1 MPAAAKQI
9 FAFFGTDDARVKE
22 EAIRLSR
29 KLTPPEN
36 AEFGLEIVN
45 GAAETSDHASRIVRD
60 TIEAIQTLPF
70 FGGDKTV
77 WLQGANFF
85 EDSVTGKAQAT
96 LTAVENLAATLEAG
110 LPPGVNLIIHG
121 VGIDKRRAF
130 FKKLKKLAE
139 LQFFDLPDASKAG
152 WEQEVMA
159 LVRKRSKK
167 LKFEFDPDAL
177 EHFVMTTGENTRQ
190 IDTELEKLR
199 LFLGDRDL
207 ATVDDVREIVSTSR
221 AGVIF
226 EIGDALAERNLPKA
240 IDLIDHQLKR
250 GENAVGILLAAIV
263 PRIRSLLLARDLF
276 ENHGVSGH
284 NYQSY
289 QGQLNRLP
297 AAAVGHLPRKK
308 DGGVNAYPIFLAARG
323 CRSFTLDELKR
334 AHQACLQANRRLVTT
349 QMEPRTVLCQLVT
362 QILARKTAR
371 AA

>member
-1 MPAAAKQI
+1 MPAAPKQI

-22 EAIRLSR
+22 EAILLSR

-36 AEFGLEIVN
+36 ADFGLEIVN
-45 GAAETSDHASRIVRD
+45 GTAETSEHASRIVRD

-85 EDSVTGKAQAT
+85 EDSVTGRSQAT
-96 LTAVENLAATLEAG
+96 LAALESLAATLEAG
-110 LPPGVNLIIHG
+110 MPPGVNLIIHG
-121 VGIDKRRAF
+121 TGIDKRRAF
-130 FKKLKKLAE
+130 FKKLKKLAA
-139 LQFFDLPDASKAG
+139 LTFFDLPDPSRAG

-159 LVRKRSKK
+159 MVRKRSKA
-167 LKFEFDPDAL
+167 LNFGFEGGAL

-190 IDTELEKLR
+190 IDSELEKLR
-199 LFLGDRDL
+199 LFLGDRDT
-207 ATVDDVREIVSTSR
+207 ATVDDIRAIVSTSR

-226 EIGDALAERNLPKA
+226 EIGDALAERKLPKA
-240 IDLIDHQLKR
+240 IELIDHQMKR
-250 GENAVGILLAAIV
+250 GESAVGILLAAIV

-276 ENHGVSGH
+276 ENHGVNAN
-284 NYQSY
+284 NYNSFQA
-289 QGQLNRLP
+289 QIERLP
-297 AAAVGHLPRKK
+297 AAAVGHLPKK
-308 DGGVNAYPIFLAARG
+308 KTGGINAYPIFLAARG
-323 CRSFTLDELKR
+323 CRSFTLSELKL

-349 QMEPRTVLCQLVT
+349 QMEARTVLSQLVT